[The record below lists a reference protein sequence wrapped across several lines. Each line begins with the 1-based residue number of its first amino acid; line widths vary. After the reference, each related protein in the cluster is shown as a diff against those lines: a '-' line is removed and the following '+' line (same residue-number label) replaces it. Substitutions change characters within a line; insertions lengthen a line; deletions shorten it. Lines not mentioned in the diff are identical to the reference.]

1 MLSIGELYELVK
13 KRRSVRGYDFN
24 EGKTIPEEYV
34 EKILEIA
41 RWAPSAGNGQP
52 WQFIV
57 IKDEK
62 MREKI
67 VNLYLKQLEHK
78 REMEFALRG
87 ERNLR
92 SPGFKNAPVF
102 ILVIGDPRVNEAYPV
117 RTREEKG
124 FQHFTTGMANATLL
138 IHLAVAALGMG
149 SQYVS
154 DASSPYMATM
164 LKAYFGIP
172 DYYKIYELIPIGYL
186 KKPVPP
192 APRLEL
198 KQLIHRETFDMKN
211 ARSDQQMKQFI
222 FSITRRGAYGKKDQN
237 AKKPPDLDLENN

>member
-1 MLSIGELYELVK
+1 MLTIDELYDLAK
-13 KRRSVRGYDFN
+13 RRRSVRGYDFN
-24 EGKTIPEEYV
+24 EGKDIPREDI

-57 IKDEK
+57 IRDRE

-67 VNLYLKQLEHK
+67 VELYLKQLEPK

-87 ERNLR
+87 ERNIS

-124 FQHFTTGMANATLL
+124 FQHFTTGLANATLL

-164 LKAYFGIP
+164 LKAYLGIP
-172 DYYKIYELIPIGYL
+172 DYFKIYELIPVGYL
-186 KKPVPP
+186 KKPISP

-198 KQLIHRETFDMKN
+198 EQLVHYEKFDPKKG
-211 ARSDQQMKQFI
+211 RSDEQMKQFI
-222 FSITRRGAYGKKDQN
+222 FSITRRGAYGKKDNQRDHQDR
-237 AKKPPDLDLENN
+237 A

>member
-67 VNLYLKQLEHK
+67 VNLYLKQLARLYHPGV
-78 REMEFALRG
+78 ANLHLNQCWRG
-87 ERNLR
+87 GE
-92 SPGFKNAPVF
+92 PF
-102 ILVIGDPRVNEAYPV
+102 
-117 RTREEKG
+117 
-124 FQHFTTGMANATLL
+124 
-138 IHLAVAALGMG
+138 
-149 SQYVS
+149 
-154 DASSPYMATM
+154 
-164 LKAYFGIP
+164 
-172 DYYKIYELIPIGYL
+172 
-186 KKPVPP
+186 
-192 APRLEL
+192 
-198 KQLIHRETFDMKN
+198 
-211 ARSDQQMKQFI
+211 
-222 FSITRRGAYGKKDQN
+222 
-237 AKKPPDLDLENN
+237 NNV

>member
-1 MLSIGELYELVK
+1 MLNIDELSELAK
-13 KRRSVRGYDFN
+13 RRRSVRGYDFN
-24 EGKTIPEEYV
+24 EGKSIPEEYIQ
-34 EKILEIA
+34 KILEIA

-57 IKDEK
+57 IKDQT

-67 VNLYLKQLEHK
+67 VELFLKQLEPK
-78 REMEFALRG
+78 REMEAALRG
-87 ERNLR
+87 ERNIN

-124 FQHFTTGMANATLL
+124 FQHFITGLANATLL
-138 IHLAVAALGMG
+138 IHLAVASLGMG

-164 LKAYFGIP
+164 LKAYLRIP
-172 DYYKIYELIPIGYL
+172 DYFKVYELIPIGYL
-186 KKPVPP
+186 KSPVPP
-192 APRLEL
+192 PPRLALEEL
-198 KQLIHRETFDMKN
+198 VHYERFDPAKS
-211 ARSDQQMKQFI
+211 RSDEQMKEFI
-222 FSITRRGAYGKKDQN
+222 FSITRRGAYGKQDRNKRED
-237 AKKPPDLDLENN
+237 